1 MSALRFEDARI
12 LIIDDDPSIV
22 RLLIR
27 ALQGVGY
34 VRVQGFTD
42 STEVPAYLDENAP
55 DLVVLDLHM
64 PGLDGYAILRD
75 VSHRLSED
83 SFLPVLVISGLND
96 NLSRLKAV
104 EAGAKDFMAKPLD
117 LKEFVLHVNSLLDT
131 RFMSRRLNESRS
143 LLEELVECR
152 TAELQQA
159 QAEFLHRLG
168 RVAEVRDD
176 ATGEHTN
183 RVGRLSALIAQ
194 GLLLSPG
201 EVDLIRQA
209 APLHDL
215 GKVAVADR
223 ILLKEGPLTERERVV
238 MHGHALLG
246 AELLGGGGSAVMQ
259 MAEAMALSH
268 HERWDG
274 QGYPHGLSGEDIP
287 LVARIVSV
295 ADTFDALTHSRPY
308 KQAWSVSAALAEIK
322 RESGRQFDP
331 QVVEA
336 LMRVQDGEKEL
347 LTTEFLPRPCVHQQA
362 RHRDGACHTRK
373 QTGCER

>member
-1 MSALRFEDARI
+1 MYALSTSHFADARI
-12 LIIDDDPSIV
+12 LVIDDDASIV
-22 RLLIR
+22 RLLTR
-27 ALQGVGY
+27 ALQRVGY
-34 VRVQGFTD
+34 VCVQGFTD
-42 STEVPAYLDENAP
+42 STEVPAYLDENTP

-104 EAGAKDFMAKPLD
+104 EAGAKDFLPKPVD
-117 LKEFVLHVNSLLDT
+117 LKEFVSHVNSLLDT
-131 RFMSRRLNESRS
+131 RFMSRRLNESRD
-143 LLEELVECR
+143 LLEDLVERR

-168 RVAEVRDD
+168 RVAEARDD

-194 GLLLSPG
+194 DLFLSPE

-246 AELLGGGGSAVMQ
+246 AELLGGGGSAVML

-295 ADTFDALTHSRPY
+295 ADSFDALTHSRPY
-308 KQAWSVSAALAEIK
+308 KQAWSVSSALAEIE
-322 RESGRQFDP
+322 RESGAQFDP
-331 QVVEA
+331 QIVDA
-336 LMRVQDGEKEL
+336 LLRVQHRERGL
-347 LTTEFLPRPCVHQQA
+347 LTSGVVLSS
-362 RHRDGACHTRK
+362 
-373 QTGCER
+373 